1 MTDPK
6 PARKRAEEGA
16 LYATEFE
23 LRAGTDGGGP
33 VFEGY
38 AALFD
43 VESDAPWL
51 PFKEVIRPGAF
62 SNSLRAGANHNFV
75 LNHNDDILFASTR
88 TGRLRLAEDKRGLLN
103 IASLPDTAAAHDLK
117 ALYDVG
123 EVRGMSFSFKPTRG
137 GIRAYGDNGREL
149 HDLKLGHTTVITTLT
164 PGYSQ
169 TGETLV
175 IRALADD
182 LSADPDDLDGLLDGL
197 RAGRPLHPD
206 EIDLLHRLASHF
218 RADSEPEGEPVGRSV
233 ASWKALL
240 KTKGI
245 TFRSDAPGARPGD
258 LSDEAQPVAGDQSPT
273 DDEPVIPEGDTP

>member
-1 MTDPK
+1 MDEKQP
-6 PARKRAEEGA
+6 RRRAEEGA
-16 LYATEFE
+16 LYVTEFE
-23 LRAGTDGGGP
+23 LRAGKDGGGP

-62 SNSLRAGANHNFV
+62 ANSLRAGGNHNFV

-88 TGRLRLAEDKRGLLN
+88 TGRLKLAEDKRGLLN
-103 IASLPDTAAAHDLK
+103 IAELPDTAAAHDLK

-137 GIRAYGDNGREL
+137 GVRAVGDNGREL
-149 HDLKLGHTTVITTLT
+149 TDVRLGHTTAITTLI

-169 TGETLV
+169 TGNTV
-175 IRALADD
+175 QIRALASD
-182 LSADPDDLDGLLDGL
+182 LAADPDDLDGLLDGL
-197 RAGRPLHPD
+197 RAGRPLSPD
-206 EIDLLHRLASHF
+206 EVDLLNRLAAHF
-218 RADSEPEGEPVGRSV
+218 RVDEPKTESEFEGRSV
-233 ASWKALL
+233 RAWKALL

-245 TFRSDAPGARPGD
+245 TFRSDEPGAQPGAVD
-258 LSDEAQPVAGDQSPT
+258 DGQPVAGDQSPE
-273 DDEPVIPEGDTP
+273 DDKPAIQEGEPS